1 MTPRRGPMN
10 LKPEAA
16 NRTQRSLERHG
27 ETNWYEWTLREFLRY
42 LFGLG
47 VLALIVFV
55 PLQIQLSWLPS
66 NAPPAYDPSLVAILT
81 VIAFVLIGV
90 GVPPTARPLGGFRTT
105 HGRGSSSP
113 SRLRSCES
121 SRRRCPRSRRM
132 SPPRPSR

>member
-1 MTPRRGPMN
+1 MN

-66 NAPPAYDPSLVAILT
+66 NAPPVYDPSLVAVLT

-90 GVPPTARPLGGFRTT
+90 GGLLAYRALWGDDGVVERNVARHRRASSPVGVPPTARP
-105 HGRGSSSP
+105 
-113 SRLRSCES
+113 
-121 SRRRCPRSRRM
+121 
-132 SPPRPSR
+132 